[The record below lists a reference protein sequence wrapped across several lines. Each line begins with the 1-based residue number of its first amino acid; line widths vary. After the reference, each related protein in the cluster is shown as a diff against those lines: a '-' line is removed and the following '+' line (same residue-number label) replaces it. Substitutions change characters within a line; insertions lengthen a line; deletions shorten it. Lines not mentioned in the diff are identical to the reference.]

1 MKKISNIYL
10 YVVLGLFLISIIL
23 SFTSLSLLQS
33 LRISFGGVFVLFLP
47 GYVITEL
54 YLKER
59 DVIEKI
65 TLSFALSIAV
75 VPLTVFYL
83 NKIGMKINTLNSFLT
98 ILGIIV
104 ITIIIYLIKKAKE
117 RKKQPYHKVHHAKN
131 RNL

>member
-65 TLSFALSIAV
+65 TLSFALSIAI

-83 NKIGMKINTLNSFLT
+83 NKIGMRINTLNSFLS

-104 ITIIIYLIKKAKE
+104 AAFLIKIFWKTKRKE
-117 RKKQPYHKVHHAKN
+117 
-131 RNL
+131 